1 MSPLAALEWI
11 GRHARLIL
19 PAGLVAVPF
28 LPASGGVLAPALPWL
43 VALLIGLAVA
53 RVDLRGIARDLVRP
67 GTSARMVAALVLF
80 QPLLAL
86 MLTRAGQE
94 LGLAAPVLLVL
105 LVFAAAPPLSS
116 APNLALMLGYDARLA
131 LGLTLV
137 GTLLSPLL
145 VPASFWLAD
154 AGGIEPGRIALK
166 VVAMLAGGIAIGIA
180 LRAGLGAARIGA
192 QARAFDGIGTLI
204 MLAFLFPLMDGVG
217 AQVLAT
223 PGRALRLA
231 TLAFALNVCG
241 NLVLR
246 TVAGAALP
254 RPAAASAGLAFGNR
268 NISVLLAA
276 LPPDPTVS
284 LFVAL
289 AQIPIY
295 ATPFLLSLLD
305 TVPRRCLPSSES

>member
-1 MSPLAALEWI
+1 MSPLAPLEWI

-28 LPASGGVLAPALPWL
+28 LPSSGGALAPALPWL

-53 RVDLRGIARDLVRP
+53 RVDLRATLRDLTRP
-67 GTSARMVAALVLF
+67 GRALPLIAALVLF
-80 QPLLAL
+80 QPVLAVA
-86 MLTRAGQE
+86 LTRAGQE
-94 LGLAAPVLLVL
+94 LGLAAPVVLVL

-131 LGLTLV
+131 LGFTLL

-145 VPASFWLAD
+145 VPASFWLVA
-154 AGGIEPGRIALK
+154 AGGIDPARIALK
-166 VVAMLAGGIAIGIA
+166 VLAMLVGGIAIGTA

-192 QARAFDGIGTLI
+192 RARAFDGIGTLI
-204 MLAFLFPLMDGVG
+204 MLAFLFPLLDGVG
-217 AQVLAT
+217 AQVLAA
-223 PGRALRLA
+223 PGRALLLA
-231 TLAFALNVCG
+231 GLAVTLNLGG
-241 NLVLR
+241 NLVARAL
-246 TVAGAALP
+246 AGTALP
-254 RPAAASAGLAFGNR
+254 RPTAASLGLVFGNR

-276 LPPDPTVS
+276 LPHDPTIS